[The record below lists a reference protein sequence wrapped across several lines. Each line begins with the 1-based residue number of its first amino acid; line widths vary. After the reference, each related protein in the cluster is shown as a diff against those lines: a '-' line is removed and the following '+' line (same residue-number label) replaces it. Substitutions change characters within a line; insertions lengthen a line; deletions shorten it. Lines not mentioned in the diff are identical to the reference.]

1 MSLSKTSF
9 LHKTCFLWD
18 FKKVISDNSKMKV
31 LFSYISLYLDHIA
44 VSREERLNNTLKKMA
59 NMISCEINMVL
70 L

>member
-1 MSLSKTSF
+1 
-9 LHKTCFLWD
+9 
-18 FKKVISDNSKMKV
+18 MKV

-44 VSREERLNNTLKKMA
+44 VSREERLNNTLQKMA